1 MHSCI
6 VSLVNFKTKSPL
18 GNITLP
24 TGLSV
29 IFLYLFVSFFLLW
42 QRQDDHTRY
51 NSDKSCQIHSRKS
64 HMHKEYRH
72 HRCCQRLNRC
82 KQTCLGTSD
91 QTNPFHIT
99 AKGHYRTKYDH
110 DCNAADTLPVQKDI
124 SRHRPWLHKWCQTDS
139 TDQHSPADHGKGS
152 IDIHHITRYE
162 IIKYRCDCR
171 SKP

>member
-1 MHSCI
+1 MFFLLISRQ
-6 VSLVNFKTKSPL
+6 KSSREYYSPDRTFC
-18 GNITLP
+18 N
-24 TGLSV
+24 
-29 IFLYLFVSFFLLW
+29 LFISFFLLW

-64 HMHKEYRH
+64 HLHKEYRH

-152 IDIHHITRYE
+152 SIKLGSPPLSLVNTGFNGKHIRVL
-162 IIKYRCDCR
+162 C
-171 SKP
+171 SFL

>member
-1 MHSCI
+1 MFIFTHLCIILLIFMHSCI
-6 VSLVNFKTKSPL
+6 VSLVNFKTKV
-18 GNITLP
+18 
-24 TGLSV
+24 LSG
-29 IFLYLFVSFFLLW
+29 ILLS
-42 QRQDDHTRY
+42 R
-51 NSDKSCQIHSRKS
+51 QIHSRKS

-139 TDQHSPADHGKGS
+139 TDQQALILMLSLTHSIA
-152 IDIHHITRYE
+152 
-162 IIKYRCDCR
+162 
-171 SKP
+171 